1 MKPQSEHPLFAEE
14 RKGQILELLRQKSK
28 LLVPELCDYFDVSP
42 ATIRNDLRDL
52 ENERKLKR
60 THGGAISL
68 EKTSFE
74 LDSRHKEIRNMEQK
88 RQIAACAAKLIE
100 DGDTIIL
107 DTGTTTLELA
117 KCLSGKRDLTI
128 VLNYFET
135 QQVTEFDLDLG
146 SGAMV
151 LTLNDG
157 DESKKK
163 EPTQIQ
169 YSVPNVT
176 ILYEDIKPYIE
187 EYNKDHPDAKMV
199 YNYQRPRDNSWLT
212 ALLPT
217 VLLFAGIGVFYWI
230 FMKKFAAMGMGGD
243 SKQMNFGKAKI
254 KDMNDEKRK
263 TTFADVAGADEEKEE
278 LREIVEF
285 LKNPKRFN
293 ELGARIPKGV
303 LLVGPPGTGKT
314 LLARAVAGEAGV
326 PFFSIS
332 GSDFVEMFVGVGA
345 SRVRDLFD
353 QAKKNSPCIIFIDE
367 IDAVGRQR
375 GAGLGGGHDEREQTL
390 NQLLVEM
397 DGFGANEGVI
407 MIAATNRPD
416 ILDPALMRPGRFDR
430 QVMVGA
436 PDIKGREEIL
446 KVHAKGKPLAPDVN
460 LKTIAASTAGFV
472 GADLENLLNEAAL
485 LAARKNLKAITQTEI
500 EEATIKVVVGTEKK
514 SRVMT
519 EKEKTLTAY
528 HEGGHAV
535 ATYYCST
542 QDPVHQI
549 SIIPRGMAGGYT
561 MSIPTEDRN
570 YRSRKEMEENIVTL
584 LGGRVAE
591 ALVLGDISTG
601 ASNDIER
608 ATQIARAMVTKYGM
622 SERLG
627 PICYGSDNNE
637 VFIGRDM
644 GHMKNYS
651 EKIAAEIDEEIQKI
665 VGRGYQKTE
674 QLLNEHMDKLH
685 KVAQFLFVNEKMSG
699 AEFKELMEAPAPEK
713 LEEPDPQPLPGES
726 EKEEASA
733 QEERT
738 EEAPAE
744 GTKE

>member
-1 MKPQSEHPLFAEE
+1 MENKKSWRSLLLYLGIPIVIIIIIVMVIGNMPQKTMKYSE
-14 RKGQILELLRQKSK
+14 I
-28 LLVPELCDYFDVSP
+28 
-42 ATIRNDLRDL
+42 
-52 ENERKLKR
+52 
-60 THGGAISL
+60 
-68 EKTSFE
+68 
-74 LDSRHKEIRNMEQK
+74 
-88 RQIAACAAKLIE
+88 
-100 DGDTIIL
+100 
-107 DTGTTTLELA
+107 
-117 KCLSGKRDLTI
+117 
-128 VLNYFET
+128 LNYFET

-169 YSVPNVT
+169 YSVPSINF
-176 ILYEDIKPYIE
+176 LYEDIKPYIE

-674 QLLNEHMDKLH
+674 QLLSEHMDKLH

-726 EKEEASA
+726 EKDEASA

-744 GTKE
+744 RTKE

>member
-1 MKPQSEHPLFAEE
+1 MENKKSWRSLLLYLGIPIVIIIIIVMVIGNMPQKTMKYSE
-14 RKGQILELLRQKSK
+14 I
-28 LLVPELCDYFDVSP
+28 
-42 ATIRNDLRDL
+42 
-52 ENERKLKR
+52 
-60 THGGAISL
+60 
-68 EKTSFE
+68 
-74 LDSRHKEIRNMEQK
+74 
-88 RQIAACAAKLIE
+88 
-100 DGDTIIL
+100 
-107 DTGTTTLELA
+107 
-117 KCLSGKRDLTI
+117 
-128 VLNYFET
+128 LNYFET

-169 YSVPNVT
+169 YSVPSINF
-176 ILYEDIKPYIE
+176 LYEDIKPYIE

-561 MSIPTEDRN
+561 MSIPIEDRN

-674 QLLNEHMDKLH
+674 QLLSEHMDKLH

-726 EKEEASA
+726 EKDEASA